1 MLELRDGRMSILY
14 EKPREYQVCHHVEIV
29 TVLSRKHKEE
39 YIISWRCGRC
49 EKEFVPKED
58 K

>member
-1 MLELRDGRMSILY
+1 MSILY